1 MTLKF
6 AWDEEKSRL
15 NRRKHGVSFREA
27 SELFSSGVDFL
38 ELFDDEQSVT
48 EDRLIAIGPIRR
60 GLVLIVWTERDDDT
74 IRIISA
80 RWATADERELY
91 RNYHEDRYDGD
102 A

>member
-1 MTLKF
+1 M
-6 AWDEEKSRL
+6 S
-15 NRRKHGVSFREA
+15 N
-27 SELFSSGVDFL
+27 
-38 ELFDDEQSVT
+38 QSPK
-48 EDRLIAIGPIRR
+48 DRLIAIGPIRR

-80 RWATADERELY
+80 RWATAVERELY